1 MLSIVLTAA
10 AVLAG
15 PPSPSPAAAALR
27 IYLARHGQTAWNAE
41 RRLQGGKDIPL
52 NDTGREQARALAA
65 RLEGIPLDRIYT
77 SALSRS
83 RQTAEP
89 LAGRAPVEA
98 LPGLNEQSIGAFEGV
113 YADGREAERY
123 AEFQRRSANPDDAL
137 DGGESTNQHFARVRA
152 AVETIRQRH
161 AGGQVLVVGHGGSRR
176 HPAGE
181 RRAVPPRAAGGA
193 AAPGLQAHPAGQ
205 AEGAVVSAS
214 RTAAAACLVA
224 AWAGAACRSAGG
236 VPVAP
241 PSAAPVQ
248 AALADPVHWVRT
260 SAEYRALALQTYR
273 SATRALEEQ
282 AAGRAAGSW
291 GVILDADETVLDN
304 SQYQKEQNARGKSFD
319 AETWRAWVA
328 RREAR
333 AVPGAGAFLARVR
346 ELGGRIAIVTNRTQ
360 AECPDTQANFRALEL
375 PWDVMLCK
383 ADRSEKEP
391 RFEDVAKGAAGQ
403 PPMDVL
409 LFLGDNIQDFPG
421 RRQALRQGAEDGY
434 EPFGRRYFV
443 LPNPMYGSW
452 ERNRPE

>member
-161 AGGQVLVVGHGGSRR
+161 AGGQVLVVGHGG
-176 HPAGE
+176 
-181 RRAVPPRAAGGA
+181 
-193 AAPGLQAHPAGQ
+193 
-205 AEGAVVSAS
+205 
-214 RTAAAACLVA
+214 
-224 AWAGAACRSAGG
+224 
-236 VPVAP
+236 
-241 PSAAPVQ
+241 
-248 AALADPVHWVRT
+248 
-260 SAEYRALALQTYR
+260 
-273 SATRALEEQ
+273 
-282 AAGRAAGSW
+282 
-291 GVILDADETVLDN
+291 
-304 SQYQKEQNARGKSFD
+304 
-319 AETWRAWVA
+319 
-328 RREAR
+328 
-333 AVPGAGAFLARVR
+333 
-346 ELGGRIAIVTNRTQ
+346 TN
-360 AECPDTQANFRALEL
+360 
-375 PWDVMLCK
+375 V
-383 ADRSEKEP
+383 
-391 RFEDVAKGAAGQ
+391 
-403 PPMDVL
+403 
-409 LFLGDNIQDFPG
+409 
-421 RRQALRQGAEDGY
+421 QALRSLLGLSDAEADVIQQANDELY
-434 EPFGRRYFV
+434 LLELREGRPPLVFK
-443 LPNPMYGSW
+443 LIPPDKLK
-452 ERNRPE
+452 EL